1 MITDTKTLA
10 AKLRAIADQILFGQP
25 AQACIDA
32 ADRLEQLEKA
42 VDQWRARHAATL
54 ADLTDCK
61 RKLELIS
68 IDIAEWQNMAHSRK
82 LQADAARRE
91 LAARKE
97 ACR

>member
-10 AKLRAIADQILFGQP
+10 AKLRAIADEILLGQP
-25 AQACIDA
+25 ARDCIEA
-32 ADRLEQLEKA
+32 AARLE
-42 VDQWRARHAATL
+42 
-54 ADLTDCK
+54 
-61 RKLELIS
+61 EL
-68 IDIAEWQNMAHSRK
+68 DTEAAEWQNMAHSRK

>member
-10 AKLRAIADQILFGQP
+10 AKLRELNEWRRGADLPMPDP
-25 AQACIDA
+25 ASVGVTIDEA
-32 ADRLEQLEKA
+32 AARLE
-42 VDQWRARHAATL
+42 
-54 ADLTDCK
+54 
-61 RKLELIS
+61 EL
-68 IDIAEWQNMAHSRK
+68 DTEAAEWQNMAHSRK

>member
-10 AKLRAIADQILFGQP
+10 AKLRRYNSWRLGDWADPMPEPQEITKML
-25 AQACIDA
+25 DEA
-32 ADRLEQLEKA
+32 ADRLE
-42 VDQWRARHAATL
+42 
-54 ADLTDCK
+54 
-61 RKLELIS
+61 EL
-68 IDIAEWQNMAHSRK
+68 DTEAAEWQNMAHSRK